1 MLKNLFLL
9 LPFLLFQACDSVS
22 RDDEFSQNDN
32 SRNKLEKVQGAK
44 TIIHTE
50 AWVKNYGTNDGGR
63 PNDSVRDKEGNF
75 YLAGAKFRNNI
86 GKISLTKLDDNGT
99 FIWTKTYDLPD
110 SKEAN
115 AITIDQQNNLY
126 LCGYTSTDYMHDESS
141 DIFIMKTDPKGNLLW
156 KKSISS
162 DKHDECEDIALDTQ
176 DNIYIVG
183 ETSED
188 LAGEKAIGFGD
199 AFIAK
204 LTNDGSLEWTKIFGT
219 SYSDYAKSIMI
230 DNKDQIFVGGSTSS
244 IGDLYLAKYD
254 TKGKQSWLKRYK
266 TKDFEYDTKM
276 TLGKDGYLYMGSRV
290 VLRDENREYLN
301 PKVKELLL
309 KKLDKNG
316 KEIWSLH
323 YGFGEIQETLRAI
336 STDSYGN
343 IYTAHDAFYKKEAD
357 TNNLGNKTYLIQ
369 FNPKGKITQT
379 HMYKQYSQVINIF
392 TTDSND
398 LFLTG
403 QSSIS
408 LDPSKT
414 FGNGYYFYLLKFKEI
429 LESEEG

>member
-32 SRNKLEKVQGAK
+32 SRDKLEKVQGAK
-44 TIIHTE
+44 TIKHTE
-50 AWVKNYGTNDGGR
+50 VWVKNYGTNDGGR
-63 PNDSVRDKEGNF
+63 PNDSVRDEEGNF

-126 LCGYTSTDYMHDESS
+126 LCGYTSTDHMHYESS

-156 KKSISS
+156 KKSIGS
-162 DKHDECEDIALDTQ
+162 DKHDECEDIALDSQ
-176 DNIYIVG
+176 GSIYIVG
-183 ETSED
+183 ETSGD
-188 LAGEKAIGFGD
+188 LAGEKAIRFED

-204 LTNDGSLEWTKIFGT
+204 LSNDGGLEWTKIFGT
-219 SYSDYAKSIMI
+219 SNSDSAKSIMI
-230 DNKDQIFVGGSTSS
+230 DKKNQIFVGGSTSS

-266 TKDFEYDTKM
+266 TNDFEYDTKM
-276 TLGKDGYLYMGSRV
+276 TLGKDGYLYMGSKV
-290 VLRDENREYLN
+290 VLRDKNGKKLN
-301 PKVKELLL
+301 PKVNKLLL

-316 KEIWSLH
+316 KEIWNIH

-336 STDSYGN
+336 ITDSYGN
-343 IYTAHDAFYKKEAD
+343 IYTAHNSFYYIAGDK
-357 TNNLGNKTYLIQ
+357 NNLDDKTYLIQ
-369 FNPKGKITQT
+369 FNQKGKITQT
-379 HMYKQYSQVINIF
+379 HIYKQYTQVTNIF

-398 LFLTG
+398 LFLIG

-408 LDPSKT
+408 LEPSKT
-414 FGNGYYFYLLKFKEI
+414 FGDGYYFYLLKLKEI